1 MKEILEATKKKLIKY
16 GVIATLLAAIF
27 TWPGIIFYPMGALLY
42 RNDHP
47 KDNAD
52 AVWLLMGGVEVRPA
66 AAAKAVLSKVANRVI
81 FVTSEMSSVEE
92 QGLMP
97 SEQVLTT
104 NILKSYGIDE
114 SKITVVSDFGRAAST
129 VDEAEAM
136 RRLVTTLS
144 LRPKRLVV
152 VTSWPHSARAGW
164 IIEKSLKDTGIEIEL
179 LPVDAIPYDKS
190 NWWKSER
197 GMIFVFEEYIKWSR
211 YLIKYAGRDITT

>member
-1 MKEILEATKKKLIKY
+1 MKEFLDAAKKKAIKY
-16 GVIATLLAAIF
+16 ISLLAIITAIIL
-27 TWPGIIFYPMGALLY
+27 WPGIIFYPMGALLY

-66 AAAKAVLSKVANRVI
+66 AAAKAFLGKVANRII
-81 FVTSEMSSVEE
+81 FVTSEMSVIEE

-97 SEQVLTT
+97 SEQVLTM
-104 NILKSYGIDE
+104 NILKSYGIDD
-114 SKITVVSDFGRAAST
+114 SKITVVNDFGRVTST
-129 VDEAEAM
+129 VEEADAM
-136 RRLVTTLS
+136 LKLITTTGLK
-144 LRPKRLVV
+144 PKRLVV

-164 IIEKSLKDTGIEIEL
+164 IIEKALTGTGTEIDL

-197 GMIFVFEEYIKWSR
+197 GLLFVFEEYIKWAR
-211 YLIKYAGRDITT
+211 YLIKYLGRDIS